1 MVRQLVDLGHGSVG
15 REGAEE
21 HIELVNGKRGPR
33 SGDGGVVFGLAA
45 GLGIGSAVGAGV
57 GADVVGPQVSPE
69 IGIGSRVTSSI
80 RSGSTQ
86 AAIQM

>member
-33 SGDGGVVFGLAA
+33 SGDGGVVFGDGPKLPRQA
-45 GLGIGSAVGAGV
+45 GQRVAVG
-57 GADVVGPQVSPE
+57 
-69 IGIGSRVTSSI
+69 
-80 RSGSTQ
+80 
-86 AAIQM
+86 